1 MMVLPLGILW
11 FGAVLLAVLDGT
23 RLKNAILAI
32 LILTLALAST
42 IWLGIDIWSNGPREM
57 VIGGWE
63 RGIGISLRIDTLGI
77 LFATLSLF
85 VLLAALIFETAN
97 RVRARIFPALV
108 LFMGVGLTGLFFTG
122 DAFNFYVFF
131 EIAML
136 SAYVLASYGETPRQ
150 LRAAFLFIVV
160 NLLGSMLF
168 LLAIAALY
176 HITGRLDMV
185 GIETQ
190 MPLVAESPATLIATI
205 MFIAFSIKLG
215 LFPFHFWLA
224 PVYTGTRP
232 SVAAILSGALANIG
246 TYGLLRFGA
255 DILPRELDH
264 GAPVLIVLGVV
275 SIIYGAVQSISRQS
289 PSEVLAYSAIGQ
301 VGYIMIALAIG
312 GEVGYFAVILYA
324 VINALNKGLL
334 FLSVSMRG
342 WLVGAS
348 FAVGAFSVAGVPPAA
363 GFLGKISIFWA
374 AIDDDAWLIA
384 GLIFLGSALSFLY
397 MFQIYRRRFWI
408 PREDEEVSH
417 IMPQVIVA
425 AMAIGLLAVGLWPDP
440 LLDLTS
446 HAVSGL
452 LEATPLVENQP

>member
-185 GIETQ
+185 G
-190 MPLVAESPATLIATI
+190 
-205 MFIAFSIKLG
+205 
-215 LFPFHFWLA
+215 
-224 PVYTGTRP
+224 RCP
-232 SVAAILSGALANIG
+232 S
-246 TYGLLRFGA
+246 
-255 DILPRELDH
+255 
-264 GAPVLIVLGVV
+264 
-275 SIIYGAVQSISRQS
+275 SRRVRQ
-289 PSEVLAYSAIGQ
+289 
-301 VGYIMIALAIG
+301 
-312 GEVGYFAVILYA
+312 
-324 VINALNKGLL
+324 
-334 FLSVSMRG
+334 R
-342 WLVGAS
+342 
-348 FAVGAFSVAGVPPAA
+348 
-363 GFLGKISIFWA
+363 
-374 AIDDDAWLIA
+374 
-384 GLIFLGSALSFLY
+384 
-397 MFQIYRRRFWI
+397 
-408 PREDEEVSH
+408 
-417 IMPQVIVA
+417 
-425 AMAIGLLAVGLWPDP
+425 
-440 LLDLTS
+440 
-446 HAVSGL
+446 
-452 LEATPLVENQP
+452 